1 MQWPVLNPAMLFES
15 MVRAE
20 AFELL
25 QAPGFDWSDFWA
37 RAKKEDWGMQHPVH
51 DLSLQAR
58 MKSVGITFHG
68 DEGQAK
74 RHRNVLI
81 LSWSSIAIHG
91 PSLLTKFPYCVPWH
105 CESRINMHQHPA
117 HWRAMSEKSSMQNG
131 RKYRRWLWLCSQVLR
146 LWKATCLRTIVRRW
160 IWLWSRS
167 KRLWQGPIFPLSV
180 TVCLFSS
187 ILIAGC
193 FSTHRQTQWMDGRC
207 TIFVAKETGNIRW
220 SLGQR

>member
-1 MQWPVLNPAMLFES
+1 MICIYRYFSLICKFIYVSVCSSEAVLKCPVTYIPVPVVDVRVTDEDAAKIERSKSKFWGQQKKKGKGKGKKRTKPTKKNSEKKKIRYMQWPVLNPAMLFES

-91 PSLLTKFPYCVPWH
+91 PSLLTKFPYCVP
-105 CESRINMHQHPA
+105 
-117 HWRAMSEKSSMQNG
+117 
-131 RKYRRWLWLCSQVLR
+131 
-146 LWKATCLRTIVRRW
+146 
-160 IWLWSRS
+160 
-167 KRLWQGPIFPLSV
+167 
-180 TVCLFSS
+180 
-187 ILIAGC
+187 
-193 FSTHRQTQWMDGRC
+193 
-207 TIFVAKETGNIRW
+207 
-220 SLGQR
+220 